1 MRTGDQ
7 QLAVRLL
14 DLELDGFG
22 ELVVQI
28 NVDLVVAGGKGLI
41 RRETEIDWVRFFH
54 AVDCFRRDLNCLF
67 TNLFVLLP
75 TCVNE
80 STKPLSVSFRFSVR
94 SKKPGLRCQLPMRF
108 EKRIEKTCKLRA
120 RNAPAQL
127 SR

>member
-41 RRETEIDWVRFFH
+41 RRETEIDSVRFFH
-54 AVDCFRRDLNCLF
+54 AFDCFRRDLNCLF
-67 TNLFVLLP
+67 TNLFVLRQR
-75 TCVNE
+75 

-94 SKKPGLRCQLPMRF
+94 SKKPDLRCQLPMRF
-108 EKRIEKTCKLRA
+108 EKRIEKTCRLRA